1 MTLGAL
7 IARVCR
13 IAAQRASGW
22 RITGVTGGMS
32 IAVEFTDKSAAAAT
46 PMDVEVTKEGED
58 AQAFVEEY
66 HVTIYPTSIPE
77 DGSPN
82 EPDDGPQP

>member
-1 MTLGAL
+1 
-7 IARVCR
+7 
-13 IAAQRASGW
+13 
-22 RITGVTGGMS
+22 MS